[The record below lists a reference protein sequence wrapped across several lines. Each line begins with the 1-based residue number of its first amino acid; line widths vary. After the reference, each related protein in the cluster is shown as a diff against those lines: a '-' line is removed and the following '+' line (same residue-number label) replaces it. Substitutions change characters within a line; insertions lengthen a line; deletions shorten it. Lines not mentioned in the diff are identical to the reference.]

1 MAKKKVA
8 KPKHVVTKRQLSRW
22 QRQKRRQRLI
32 RGLGISIIIAV
43 VGLVLAGIY
52 YQWYLPEYKPLRQTV
67 IEVNDTKFDM
77 KYYID
82 ALNYQLGDYYYLAQ
96 YYLDPVIEGIQQ
108 SELIRQEAL
117 ELGISISNK
126 EVDEELR
133 NRDLPINQAV
143 RDMVRAQL
151 LVTKLGEEYFE
162 LQVTLSAEQRYIM
175 AMFLESEDQATDVR
189 ARLEAGEDF
198 GQIAGELSL
207 ESLTREENGDLGWR
221 PEGVLDGLLD
231 TSILDA
237 YIFSSQIRVL
247 SQPIYDGDKTKNL
260 GYWLIEVL
268 ERDEETGE
276 AYVQA
281 MLLSGEEEAQGI
293 IARLEAGE
301 DFVQLAEEFSQWGIE
316 GSKADI
322 GWIAEGDMTQAFEE
336 FLFNPETEVNIIS
349 EPIRDET
356 TTTQGGYWLFEVLD
370 NDIREISD
378 ENRDLLVADALDD
391 WLLSLWD
398 DPENTV
404 VSYLDEEMKAF
415 VINRVSGG

>member
-43 VGLVLAGIY
+43 VGLVSAGIY

-77 KYYID
+77 EYYID

-96 YYLDPVIEGIQQ
+96 YYLDLVIEGIQQ
-108 SELIRQEAL
+108 NELIRQEAL
-117 ELGISISNK
+117 ELGISISDD
-126 EVDEELR
+126 EVDEALGGSG
-133 NRDLPINQAV
+133 LSVNQAV

-162 LQVTLSAEQRYIM
+162 PQVPLSAEQRYIM
-175 AMFLESEDQATDVR
+175 AMFLESEEQAVDVR
-189 ARLEAGEDF
+189 TRLEAGEDF
-198 GQIAGELSL
+198 AQIAGELSL
-207 ESLTREENGDLGWR
+207 ESLTQEENGDLGWR
-221 PEGVLDGLLD
+221 PEGVLDDVLGTSVLD
-231 TSILDA
+231 SYL
-237 YIFSSQIRVL
+237 FNCQVGVL

-268 ERDEETGE
+268 ERDEEAGE
-276 AYVQA
+276 ALVQA
-281 MLLSGEEEAQGI
+281 MLLSSEEEAKGI

-301 DFVQLAEEFSQWGIE
+301 DFVELAEEFSQYGTE

-336 FLFNPETEVNIIS
+336 FVFDPETEVNIIS
-349 EPIRDET
+349 EPIYDET
-356 TTTQGGYWLFEVLD
+356 PTTRGGYWLFEVLD
-370 NDIREISD
+370 DDIREISE

-398 DPENTV
+398 DPENTI
-404 VSYLDEEMKAF
+404 VSYLDEEMRAF
-415 VINRVSGG
+415 VINKVSGG